1 MKRSKSIVAV
11 LALSLIF
18 LGTSGTFAHAAG
30 GSGAQL
36 KKQVRQQ
43 KQIRSMKKSGTAA
56 GGASGTTLGTQQRL
70 QQRIQDPT
78 TH

>member
-30 GSGAQL
+30 SGAQL
-36 KKQVRQQ
+36 KKQVRQH

-56 GGASGTTLGTQQRL
+56 GTASGTTLGTQQRL
-70 QQRIQDPT
+70 QQRIQDPS